1 MINPTS
7 RRLVPVV
14 LSCAMLAGCAASGGS
29 SSPETSKDHYFA
41 RDLPG
46 LPQGD
51 GPMMSLADNPIL
63 QARQLGNPPPT
74 LVRRALLAQHER
86 WLGTP
91 YRLGGTSRRGIDC
104 SALVQNVFA
113 DTFRLEMPRTT
124 ARQVHEGRRVSRDE
138 LRPGDLVFFRPP
150 GAYRHVGIY
159 VGDGRF
165 LHASSS
171 RGVKL
176 SSLDNQYWQRYY
188 WQSRRALDTRHLAQ
202 RLDSSVIASGE
213 G

>member
-1 MINPTS
+1 MAS
-7 RRLVPVV
+7 Q
-14 LSCAMLAGCAASGGS
+14 AA
-29 SSPETSKDHYFA
+29 PDDYFA

-46 LPQGD
+46 MPG
-51 GPMMSLADNPIL
+51 GHEPMMSPAQDAAW
-63 QARQLGNPPPT
+63 QARNNASPPPA
-74 LVRRALLAQHER
+74 LVRRALMDQHER

-91 YRLGGTSRRGIDC
+91 YQLGGTTRRGVDC

-113 DTFRLEMPRTT
+113 DTFQLDMPRTT
-124 ARQVHEGRRVSRDE
+124 ANQVHEGRRVAQSE

-165 LHASSS
+165 MHASSS
-171 RGVKL
+171 SGVRL

-188 WQSRRALDTRHLAQ
+188 WQSRRPLETQHLAQ
-202 RLDSSVIASGE
+202 RLDVPLYPGGTGE

>member
-7 RRLVPVV
+7 RRLVSVA
-14 LSCAMLAGCAASGGS
+14 LSCVMLAGCAASGGS
-29 SSPETSKDHYFA
+29 SSPDEPVDNYFA

-46 LPQGD
+46 LPEGY
-51 GPMMSLADNPIL
+51 GPMMSPADNPIR

-74 LVRRALLAQHER
+74 LIRQALLAQHER

-91 YRLGGTSRRGIDC
+91 YRLGGTSRRGVDC
-104 SALVQNVFA
+104 SALVQNIFA
-113 DTFRLEMPRTT
+113 DTFRLEIPRTT
-124 ARQVHEGRRVSRDE
+124 ARQIHEGRRVSRDE

-165 LHASSS
+165 LHASTS

-176 SSLDNQYWQRYY
+176 SSLDNPYWQRYY
-188 WQSRRALDTRHLAQ
+188 WQSRRALDTQHLAQ
-202 RLDSSVIASGE
+202 RLDSSVIASSE